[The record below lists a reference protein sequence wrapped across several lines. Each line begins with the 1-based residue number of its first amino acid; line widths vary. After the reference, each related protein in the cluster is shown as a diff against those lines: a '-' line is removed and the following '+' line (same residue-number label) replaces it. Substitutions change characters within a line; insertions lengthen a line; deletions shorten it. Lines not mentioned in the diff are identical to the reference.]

1 MRKNKLL
8 AVITVAMAVM
18 MASAGCG
25 SKDNGNSGT
34 TQESSA
40 EANAAGATDAK
51 AETATVESGSEGS
64 GTTGT
69 ATDESDGQEDET
81 TETVQNTSSDAGN
94 ITSGVFTS
102 VSGKYQIT
110 PPKGWSVDEDG
121 DENEVAFTSPDGND
135 MLEVTYVEGD
145 DADGAREVYPATQD
159 EYKKL
164 ISRGED
170 MEFVRYDVKDGKGGS
185 QTFRYAI
192 RYKNPVD
199 GVRYYAI
206 SGSYDAA
213 AKKYISAAG
222 TVMSQGSEAESQ
234 MEAALDSLKLK

>member
-8 AVITVAMAVM
+8 AVIAVAMAVM
-18 MASAGCG
+18 MASTACG

-34 TQESSA
+34 KQESSA
-40 EANAAGATDAK
+40 EANATETK
-51 AETATVESGSEGS
+51 AEAATVESGSEES
-64 GTTGT
+64 GTTETG
-69 ATDESDGQEDET
+69 TDEADDQEEET
-81 TETVQNTSSDAGN
+81 TETVQNTASGAGN

-102 VSGKYQIT
+102 ISGKYQIT
-110 PPKGWSVDEDG
+110 PPQGWSVDAEG
-121 DENEVAFTSPDGND
+121 DESEVAFTSPDGND

-145 DADGAREVYPATQD
+145 DADGAREVYPDTQE

-170 MEFVRYDVKDGKGGS
+170 MEFVRYDVKNGSDGS

-192 RYKNPVD
+192 RYKNPED
-199 GVRYYAI
+199 GVLYYAI

-222 TVMSQGSEAESQ
+222 TIMTQGSDAEKQIEAS
-234 MEAALDSLKLK
+234 LDSLKLK

>member
-8 AVITVAMAVM
+8 AVIVVAMAVM
-18 MASAGCG
+18 MASTACG
-25 SKDNGNSGT
+25 SKDNSNSGT
-34 TQESSA
+34 KQESSA
-40 EANAAGATDAK
+40 EANAAGATEAK
-51 AETATVESGSEGS
+51 AEAATVESGSEET
-64 GTTGT
+64 GTTETGSDEADDQEEET
-69 ATDESDGQEDET
+69 A
-81 TETVQNTSSDAGN
+81 ETVQNTASGAGN

-110 PPKGWSVDEDG
+110 PPQGWSVDEES
-121 DENEVAFTSPDGND
+121 DESEVAFTSPDGND

-145 DADGAREVYPATQD
+145 DADGAREVYPDTQE

-170 MEFVRYDVKDGKGGS
+170 MEFVRYDVKNGSDGS

-192 RYKNPVD
+192 RYKNPED

-222 TVMSQGSEAESQ
+222 TIMSQGSDAESQ
-234 MEAALDSLKLK
+234 IEAALDSLKLK